1 MVGPDLDFEMKT
13 LKRVPQKQILGFL
26 NEPSH
31 FKLVLFPKQY
41 IIGKEFKALYRFQI
55 QGEIR
60 NMSPR
65 KKQRFFCKK
74 GGFRIWHLSLSP
86 LSLSFSSLSPISRY
100 FSGNNDFSILLSITT
115 CLCIFALSSS
125 SSMSPTYRSQSWL
138 KLFHLNPTWK
148 ADLWFHLKAWSFS
161 CWSLSSSKLRYFINS
176 S

>member
-65 KKQRFFCKK
+65 KNSVFFVRK

-86 LSLSFSSLSPISRY
+86 LSLSFSSLSPNSRY
-100 FSGNNDFSILLSITT
+100 FSGNNDFSILLSINQ

-125 SSMSPTYRSQSWL
+125 SSMSPTYRSQS
-138 KLFHLNPTWK
+138 
-148 ADLWFHLKAWSFS
+148 
-161 CWSLSSSKLRYFINS
+161 
-176 S
+176 

>member
-74 GGFRIWHLSLSP
+74 GGVPYLASLSLSS
-86 LSLSFSSLSPISRY
+86 LSLFLFSLSKFPLFLRKQRLFYSSLYQPMPLYIC
-100 FSGNNDFSILLSITT
+100 FVLLLFHVTNLSISIVIETHST
-115 CLCIFALSSS
+115 STQHEKKIS
-125 SSMSPTYRSQSWL
+125 
-138 KLFHLNPTWK
+138 
-148 ADLWFHLKAWSFS
+148 
-161 CWSLSSSKLRYFINS
+161 NS
-176 S
+176 I

>member
-1 MVGPDLDFEMKT
+1 MKT

-65 KKQRFFCKK
+65 KKHRFFCKK
-74 GGFRIWHLSLSP
+74 GGVPYLASLSLSS
-86 LSLSFSSLSPISRY
+86 LSLFLFSLSKFPLFLRKQRLFYSSLYQPVPLYIC
-100 FSGNNDFSILLSITT
+100 FVLLLFHVTNLSISIVIET
-115 CLCIFALSSS
+115 IPPQPNMKS
-125 SSMSPTYRSQSWL
+125 RSLIPSKSL
-138 KLFHLNPTWK
+138 VLFL
-148 ADLWFHLKAWSFS
+148 LEL
-161 CWSLSSSKLRYFINS
+161 IV
-176 S
+176 

>member
-74 GGFRIWHLSLSP
+74 GGVPYLASLSLSS
-86 LSLSFSSLSPISRY
+86 LSLFLFSLSKFPLFLRKQRL
-100 FSGNNDFSILLSITT
+100 SILLSITK

-148 ADLWFHLKAWSFS
+148 ADLWFHLQPWSFS
-161 CWSLSSSKLRYFINS
+161 CWSLLSSKLRYFIQI
-176 S
+176 

>member
-1 MVGPDLDFEMKT
+1 MNGRARPGFRNENTQTRASKINIGFFERAKSFQT
-13 LKRVPQKQILGFL
+13 RTFSQ
-26 NEPSH
+26 
-31 FKLVLFPKQY
+31 QY
-41 IIGKEFKALYRFQI
+41 ISGKEKQSIVQMPDTGWNKIYVTK
-55 QGEIR
+55 
-60 NMSPR
+60 
-65 KKQRFFCKK
+65 KKQRFFVRR
-74 GGFRIWHLSLSP
+74 GGFRISGIS
-86 LSLSFSSLSPISRY
+86 LSLSFSSLSPISRC
-100 FSGNNDFSILLSITT
+100 FSGTNDFSILLSITT

>member
-1 MVGPDLDFEMKT
+1 MKT

-74 GGFRIWHLSLSP
+74 GGVPYLASLSLSS
-86 LSLSFSSLSPISRY
+86 LSLFLFSLSKFPLFLRKQRLFYSSLYQPMPLYIC
-100 FSGNNDFSILLSITT
+100 FVLLLFHVTNLSISIVIETHST
-115 CLCIFALSSS
+115 STQHEKKIS
-125 SSMSPTYRSQSWL
+125 
-138 KLFHLNPTWK
+138 
-148 ADLWFHLKAWSFS
+148 
-161 CWSLSSSKLRYFINS
+161 NS
-176 S
+176 I